1 MKLKVKHI
9 PSIMLCIYIVVV
21 AVLCFMKTDSLPS
34 VELHFLGIPIDKL
47 AHFIMF
53 MPYPILVYLMFFDR
67 NRSRLLDLCILA
79 VCIAMGIGTAIGT
92 EQLQAMT
99 QYRTPDINDVYADMK
114 GMAPGCIGVLIYILI
129 KKRIGQK

>member
-53 MPYPILVYLMFFDR
+53 VPFPV
-67 NRSRLLDLCILA
+67 LA
-79 VCIAMGIGTAIGT
+79 Y
-92 EQLQAMT
+92 MT
-99 QYRTPDINDVYADMK
+99 FWPTNAGK
-114 GMAPGCIGVLIYILI
+114 PGKMGVLIVIMAAGTGLAKATERIQSMLSYRTGDPMDFMADMTGILIGSLIIAAYILL
-129 KKRIGQK
+129 KKENRK

>member
-1 MKLKVKHI
+1 MKLKIKHI

-53 MPYPILVYLMFFDR
+53 VPFPV
-67 NRSRLLDLCILA
+67 LA
-79 VCIAMGIGTAIGT
+79 Y
-92 EQLQAMT
+92 MT
-99 QYRTPDINDVYADMK
+99 FWPTNAGK
-114 GMAPGCIGVLIYILI
+114 PGKMGVLIVIMAAGTGLAKATERIQSMLSYRTGDPMDFMADMTGILIGSLIIAAYILL
-129 KKRIGQK
+129 KKENRK

>member
-53 MPYPILVYLMFFDR
+53 VPFPV
-67 NRSRLLDLCILA
+67 LA
-79 VCIAMGIGTAIGT
+79 Y
-92 EQLQAMT
+92 MT
-99 QYRTPDINDVYADMK
+99 FWPTNAGK
-114 GMAPGCIGVLIYILI
+114 PGKMGVLIVIMAAGTGLAKATERIQSMLSYRTEDPMDFMADMTGILIGSLIIAAYILL
-129 KKRIGQK
+129 KKENRK